1 MFVDFLF
8 ADGEKIWN
16 VLRAATVALSLLGSG
31 FGMATALPI
40 HVNTASSKAL
50 KELVQ
55 QRQKQS
61 LPHAWMAVISKT
73 PMIYKTAYVEWA

>member
-1 MFVDFLF
+1 MTNFRNV
-8 ADGEKIWN
+8 EKIWN

-55 QRQKQS
+55 QRQK
-61 LPHAWMAVISKT
+61 
-73 PMIYKTAYVEWA
+73 